1 MERALEQGDI
11 IEIFINQKF
20 GINNKEGIIFEN

>member
-11 IEIFINQKF
+11 IEIFVNKKF